1 MENQAETHVVN
12 VLVAI
17 DQSDKS
23 WKAFRVAVDFV
34 KRHPGASLHIL
45 HVVHRLPMP
54 VTGDM
59 AQSAYIV
66 MEHEDEL
73 VEAGRVLINKAIAEA
88 RQMGLSDTEGLVEI
102 GTPVDVILSMAS
114 KKKADV
120 IILGNRGMGFRQ
132 GVLLGSVSERVVAN
146 SPVTV
151 IVVK

>member
-1 MENQAETHVVN
+1 MVIEAETHPVN

-17 DQSDKS
+17 DPSEKS
-23 WKAFRVAVDFV
+23 WKAFRVAVDFA
-34 KRHPGASLHIL
+34 KSHTGATLLIL

-66 MEHEDEL
+66 MEQEDGL
-73 VEAGRVLINKAIAEA
+73 VEAGKTLIHKAVAEA
-88 RQMGLSDTEGLVEI
+88 KEMGLSSTEGLLEI
-102 GTPVDVILSMAS
+102 GSPVEVILSMAA

-132 GVLLGSVSERVVAN
+132 GVLLGSVSNRVVAN